1 MKHCT
6 LGTVAKPFKLLLAL
20 FLVSVAGCTR
30 LQQYR
35 TDLSPCKT
43 SVSDPATCEHAA
55 IEETPSYLL
64 GFVEVD
70 DQGWLFQR
78 EQLKTVLDRINQEE
92 KKNRLLIVTFVHGW
106 KHNAKTDD
114 TNVEMLRKNL
124 RILNLLERSVS
135 RREGRPTRK
144 IVGVYC
150 GWRGLSQTLP
160 VLKDLTFWERKN
172 TAHEVGRG
180 ALGEVFMKLEDI
192 RNESHLQHIN
202 EPSQTRLIIVGHSFG
217 GAATYSALS
226 SLLTERAVHD
236 ADHSTEGRFR
246 FADLVMLVN
255 PAFEAARFEVLQEAA
270 RTENGATSNQVSI
283 AIFTSKRDDATKIAF
298 PLGRHFSTL
307 FDKYKDDFEKKAN
320 VTAVG
325 HFQPFITHDLI
336 DTTGEPM
343 TRVTKS
349 DKKSEEV
356 ASNTEATADRVLA
369 LREQVR
375 ASRKTRIE
383 ESIKEEFHFDGSDL
397 RPRPGHDP
405 QFPLYV
411 VSVDPKIIPD
421 HNGIDTKQFLRF
433 LGQFVLAFLPPD

>member
-1 MKHCT
+1 
-6 LGTVAKPFKLLLAL
+6 
-20 FLVSVAGCTR
+20 
-30 LQQYR
+30 
-35 TDLSPCKT
+35 
-43 SVSDPATCEHAA
+43 
-55 IEETPSYLL
+55 
-64 GFVEVD
+64 VEVD

-78 EQLKTVLDRINQEE
+78 DQLKAVLDRIGQEE
-92 KKNRLLIVTFVHGW
+92 KNNRLLIVTFVHGW
-106 KHNAKTDD
+106 KHNARTDD

-135 RREGRPTRK
+135 KREGRPARK

-160 VLKDLTFWERKN
+160 VLKEFTFWERKN
-172 TAHEVGRG
+172 TAQEVGRG

-192 RNESHLQHIN
+192 RNQSHIQHTN

-217 GAATYSALS
+217 GAATFSALS
-226 SLLTERAVHD
+226 ALLTERAVHD
-236 ADHSTEGRFR
+236 ADHITEGRYR

-255 PAFEAARFEVLQEAA
+255 PAFEAARFEILEEAA
-270 RTENGATSNQVSI
+270 RSENGATSNQVSI
-283 AIFTSKRDDATKIAF
+283 AIFTSKSDDATKIAF
-298 PLGRHFSTL
+298 PLGRYFSTL
-307 FDKYKDDFEKKAN
+307 FEKYKDDFQKKAN

-336 DTTGEPM
+336 DTTAEA
-343 TRVTKS
+343 TSRVKNGDNKT
-349 DKKSEEV
+349 DEV
-356 ASNTEATADRVLA
+356 AGETEGETDQVLA
-369 LREQVR
+369 LRAQVR
-375 ASRKTRIE
+375 ASRKARVE
-383 ESIKEEFHFDGSDL
+383 ESANEEFHFNGSDL

-411 VSVDPKIIPD
+411 VSVDPRIIPD